1 MFCVLIVSDN
11 ALNVS
16 RCFLWDLCK
25 KMIKHKHTSIFLDV
39 VSQWGVS
46 CSLGQFWRTWLDFSW
61 RCYL

>member
-39 VSQWGVS
+39 VSQ
-46 CSLGQFWRTWLDFSW
+46 
-61 RCYL
+61 